1 MMMQK
6 DERRMEFNE
15 KLFQMRRV
23 WRGHRTMHSANSKML
38 KLIKILILWLKSMD
52 VWFGP
57 HATTASPAFFT
68 PQMKGLL
75 VRVVKSK
82 PPSHGRSSGQICE
95 ALYETYLG
103 EEG

>member
-1 MMMQK
+1 
-6 DERRMEFNE
+6 
-15 KLFQMRRV
+15 
-23 WRGHRTMHSANSKML
+23 MHSANSKML

-68 PQMKGLL
+68 PQTKGLL
-75 VRVVKSK
+75 VRVAKSK

-103 EEG
+103 GGGIEGQRSVRRRRCGAVGVAGSMPCGQ